1 MNWKGALFDPLH
13 LVNAGAGKMDTV
25 TIRNLIRVEPKGLLM
40 GTTDS
45 KYEESLQT
53 VKDTADTTNCHP
65 QLVHHDN
72 SWCLSGLVTTVHAI
86 TAIPKT
92 VASLSSKP

>member
-53 VKDTADTTNCHP
+53 VKDTADTT
-65 QLVHHDN
+65 
-72 SWCLSGLVTTVHAI
+72 VTLNWYIMTTHGVF
-86 TAIPKT
+86 
-92 VASLSSKP
+92 LDL